1 MAIPMHRIRGT
12 LPKGLLLVLALGLPA
27 TASAA
32 TGAATG
38 TQSRAD
44 HPATL
49 TFPVPASARVH
60 GTQAATTP
68 PASAATGPSGV
79 AGAATGTTGPAGT
92 GPASTGA
99 AGTTVP
105 AGTPAA
111 TAPGVASG
119 TTGPAGATGPTGA
132 TGLAGVHVAQPPPTS
147 SHLSTGAIVAVV
159 LAALLIVLCL
169 IWGAARWAA
178 YEPRWIVSLRHS
190 LGEANW
196 RLSASWDEF
205 SDWAKLGR

>member
-1 MAIPMHRIRGT
+1 MTSAMHRIQRR
-12 LPKGLLLVLALGLPA
+12 LPLGLALALLALGPPA
-27 TASAA
+27 TAV
-32 TGAATG
+32 AATG
-38 TQSRAD
+38 TQ
-44 HPATL
+44 HPPTL
-49 TFPVPASARVH
+49 TFPVPASERVH
-60 GTQAATTP
+60 GTTAATTP
-68 PASAATGPSGV
+68 ANAATGPTGV
-79 AGAATGTTGPAGT
+79 AGIATGAAGPAGRN
-92 GPASTGA
+92 PAGTGA

-105 AGTPAA
+105 AAGTPAA
-111 TAPGVASG
+111 TAPSAASG

-178 YEPRWIVSLRHS
+178 YEPRWVVSLRHS
-190 LGEANW
+190 LGEASW

-205 SDWAKLGR
+205 SDWARLGR